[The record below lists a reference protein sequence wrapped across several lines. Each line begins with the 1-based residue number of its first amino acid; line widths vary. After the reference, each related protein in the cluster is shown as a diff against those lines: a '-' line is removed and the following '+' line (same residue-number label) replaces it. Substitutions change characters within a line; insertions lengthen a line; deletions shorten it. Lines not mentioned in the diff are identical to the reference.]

1 MNRLYSLLSWII
13 IFINVP
19 GCYPAYAQNHV
30 HKEHHSDVPVDRL
43 EWINRRYDQEWN
55 HWRESMF
62 DLDIHENML
71 IGEIGAG
78 NGEFTHLL
86 SGKVGHN
93 GHVYANEI
101 DPGKIQDIKDLIN
114 EENVQNMTL
123 ITGSEDDALFPVND
137 LDMAIM
143 VEVYHHLAH
152 PAVFVKNLKQYLKE
166 DGQLVIIE
174 PDVNQ
179 PGGTLDGCYSD
190 PESTKLLLLD
200 SGYRNINVR
209 YRKVLDLEFY
219 ILRAYCPSNQ

>member
-1 MNRLYSLLSWII
+1 
-13 IFINVP
+13 
-19 GCYPAYAQNHV
+19 
-30 HKEHHSDVPVDRL
+30 
-43 EWINRRYDQEWN
+43 
-55 HWRESMF
+55 MF

-78 NGEFTHLL
+78 NGEFAHIL
-86 SGKVGHN
+86 SGKVEQN

-101 DPGKIQDIKDLIN
+101 DPARIQDIKDLIS

-123 ITGSEDDALFPVND
+123 IMGSVDDPLFTVND

-152 PAVFVKNLKQYLKE
+152 PAVFAKNLKKYLKE
-166 DGQLVIIE
+166 GGQLVIIE

-190 PESTKLLLLD
+190 PESTKSLLLD

-219 ILRAYCPSNQ
+219 ILIAFCPMNE